1 MNIINS
7 KEANSKF
14 FNCEIACQFY
24 QDQNIQA
31 FTLKYREEEV
41 SKSIS
46 LARGADSPRQQ
57 CRLGLLTVQFTKCDI
72 GSKVEKGT
80 AHAQYSQN

>member
-7 KEANSKF
+7 KEAKK
-14 FNCEIACQFY
+14 IAKSMSILVFVG

-41 SKSIS
+41 SS

-57 CRLGLLTVQFTKCDI
+57 CRLGLLTV
-72 GSKVEKGT
+72 
-80 AHAQYSQN
+80 